1 MGGQRDAKLTTDT
14 EGRLEKRIRELE
26 IEIEEIGSLSQ
37 ARSRLLVAN
46 IAELN
51 DVYKV
56 LSEKL
61 KEIRS
66 RDERI
71 KVFVDELIRAN
82 KLSSLGELAGSIAH
96 EIKNP
101 LISIQGFAKRI
112 EKSEDKQK
120 VQNYARLI
128 DEESGRL
135 SKVLAKLLEFSRM
148 DEPNKELFDINEI
161 VDDTVLFMEHH
172 LTRFKNVEIL
182 VEKEAGLPRVEIDK
196 IHVQQS
202 LVNIMMNAAQA
213 MPGGGKIG
221 IKTGKSEGA
230 VYISVD
236 DNGSGIRAENL
247 DNIFEPFFTTK
258 EKGQG
263 TGLGLSLCKRLIEA
277 NDGKIEVEST
287 VGEGSTFRIVL
298 PYKAEVENRRSR
310 EGKR

>member
-1 MGGQRDAKLTTDT
+1 MT
-14 EGRLEKRIRELE
+14 EPREQLEKKIMELE
-26 IEIEEIGSLSQ
+26 IEIEEVRSLSL
-37 ARSRLLVAN
+37 ARNRLLEAN
-46 IAELN
+46 IVELN

-71 KVFVDELIRAN
+71 KIFVDELMRAN

-112 EKSEDKQK
+112 EKSEDQQK
-120 VQNYARLI
+120 ARNYARLI

-135 SKVLAKLLEFSRM
+135 SNVLVKLLEFSRM
-148 DEPNKELFDINEI
+148 DEPKKELLNVNEI

-182 VEKEAGLPRVEIDK
+182 VEKEKGLPRVEIDK

-213 MPGGGKIG
+213 MPHGGKIR
-221 IKTGKSEGA
+221 IKTGKDEES
-230 VYISVD
+230 VYISVA
-236 DNGSGIRAENL
+236 DNGTGINAETRER
-247 DNIFEPFFTTK
+247 IFEPFFTTK
-258 EKGQG
+258 GKGEG

-277 NDGKIEVEST
+277 NKGKIEVESV
-287 VGEGSTFRIVL
+287 VGEGSTFKIVL
-298 PYKAEVENRRSR
+298 PYKTEVEKVGS
-310 EGKR
+310 